1 MKTVPLV
8 GAAAEAAATVEVTE
22 AVAEVAVEAVA
33 VAAAIATVE
42 AKEAVE
48 AAKGIATATAGRLS
62 PNEHTRNLTEIFSNR
77 LHALGAPAADW
88 SQVFFLSVRQCLPCA
103 CAGPTLVNSR
113 RPDGEHD
120 GEKDQCTQDARKH
133 PRGQAFV
140 WCGRCGRIRE
150 GFRGR

>member
-8 GAAAEAAATVEVTE
+8 GAAVEAAATVEVTE
-22 AVAEVAVEAVA
+22 AVAEVAVEAVAA

-88 SQVFFLSVRQCLPCA
+88 SQVFFCSFGGAYPA
-103 CAGPTLVNSR
+103 LVLA
-113 RPDGEHD
+113 RP
-120 GEKDQCTQDARKH
+120 
-133 PRGQAFV
+133 
-140 WCGRCGRIRE
+140 W
-150 GFRGR
+150 